1 MSRLG
6 KDRHAGYDLLK
17 EEEQKRRENV
27 IFNMKST
34 ADEHISDFSSY
45 MVQEIQTEKD
55 PVEAQK
61 KLTHWVSG
69 LLKLYGS
76 K

>member
-1 MSRLG
+1 MRLD
-6 KDRHAGYDLLK
+6 KDRHEGYDVQK
-17 EEEQKRRENV
+17 EEEQKRKEDI
-27 IFNMKST
+27 IFKMKST

-69 LLKLYGS
+69 LLKLYGC